1 MSDTNVLDESEKLLK
16 RMILWVCNSIW
27 AYSLWLL
34 LLFVINKSNLM
45 STIKTILSVLLVLV
59 IASLYAW
66 AIMNIDKRDDLY
78 NHTLWYQE
86 GTCDVYEQMLTQSGV
101 TIECIKAPVLW
112 TGTWYSANVKIHFKN
127 K

>member
-1 MSDTNVLDESEKLLK
+1 MSDTNVSDELERLLK

-27 AYSLWLL
+27 VYSLWLL
-34 LLFVINKSNLM
+34 LLYVINKSNLM
-45 STIKTILSVLLVLV
+45 NTLKTILSVLLAFIVIVWYTLV
-59 IASLYAW
+59 TIHF
-66 AIMNIDKRDDLY
+66 DERDDLY

-86 GTCDVYEQMLTQSGV
+86 GTCDVYEQMRTQSGV

-112 TGTWYSANVKIHFKN
+112 TGTWYSANVQIHFKN